1 MEVKKNRL
9 NADFEKIPE
18 AVERIFKNKR
28 LAANLKL
35 FRSRQPALFNLA
47 VVVAIVVIMVMYLLS
62 PMSSVRAVS
71 IDGTNYLSDD
81 YIKEIVG
88 VNNSSKL
95 YFTVPVL
102 VERKLEVNPLIE
114 DAKVSL
120 NSGNTVTITVKE
132 KKLVGYQSEGS
143 ELIWFG
149 NGEQTTI
156 DDSNRQVVASLPKL
170 IGFSDTDL
178 LKKVSVALNEID
190 DSILQQISTISVY
203 PLRYD
208 AHALLVHMRIG
219 SYFVASYN
227 NLKILNDYFT
237 IYSQATDKTK
247 CLWGTSKDQVAYTAA
262 CPWEQKASDIAT
274 EVTNIAYWYDAEGN
288 VRTDASGLP
297 IEKHFYTDAEG
308 NVAIDANGNPIAIP
322 IDDKGIEVIDDK
334 FQENYKAG
342 YYSTGVL
349 NTPTPAQ

>member
-9 NADFEKIPE
+9 NADFDKIPE

-35 FRSRQPALFNLA
+35 FRSRQPALFNIA
-47 VVVAIVVIMVMYLLS
+47 IVMAIVVIVVMYLLS

-71 IDGTNYLSDD
+71 IQGSRYLSDD
-81 YIKEIVG
+81 YIKTISG
-88 VNNSSKL
+88 VDTSSKL

-102 VERKLEVNPLIE
+102 VERKLEINPLIE

-120 NSGNTVTITVKE
+120 NNGNTVTITVKE
-132 KKLVGYQSEGS
+132 KKLVGYQSEGNGT
-143 ELIWFG
+143 IWFG
-149 NGEQTTI
+149 NGEGTML
-156 DDSNRQVVASLPKL
+156 DDNNRQLIASIPKL
-170 IGFSDTDL
+170 IGFTDQEL
-178 LKKVSVALNEID
+178 LKKVSNALNEID

-219 SYFVASYN
+219 SYFVASYS

-247 CLWGTSKDQVAYTAA
+247 CLWGTSKDQVA
-262 CPWEQKASDIAT
+262 
-274 EVTNIAYWYDAEGN
+274 
-288 VRTDASGLP
+288 
-297 IEKHFYTDAEG
+297 
-308 NVAIDANGNPIAIP
+308 
-322 IDDKGIEVIDDK
+322 
-334 FQENYKAG
+334 
-342 YYSTGVL
+342 
-349 NTPTPAQ
+349 